1 MMDVKPYRNPYEEGM
16 GDKVSEAVAVYPS
29 QIHQLDALRHQVMD
43 AVASSDDKTTLVIC
57 LNMLTK
63 QKKHNRKNHQGL
75 TDEELEAKL
84 AASVETDWDDE
95 KHADLSHI
103 DYSKYKPYRSAKVQK
118 SLEKWL

>member
-1 MMDVKPYRNPYEEGM
+1 MDIKSYRNPYEEGM
-16 GDKVSEAVAVYPS
+16 GDKVAESVAVYPS

-63 QKKHNRKNHQGL
+63 QKKHSRKMHQGL
-75 TDEELEAKL
+75 TDEELAAKL
-84 AASVETDWDDE
+84 AASAETDWE
-95 KHADLSHI
+95 NEEHADLSQI
-103 DYSKYKPYRSAKVQK
+103 DYSKYKPYHSAKIQK